1 MGNEAN
7 IEEVVNVPKKFL
19 IETITGIF
27 VFVIIAIAAVALSY
41 FVIFLKSHGVD
52 VVIIVGLT
60 IAEYGIFTVDLIL
73 FFRFLWRT
81 SVKTWGEL

>member
-41 FVIFLKSHGVD
+41 FSKES
-52 VVIIVGLT
+52 
-60 IAEYGIFTVDLIL
+60 
-73 FFRFLWRT
+73 
-81 SVKTWGEL
+81 WG